1 MVEMKGRNSEEEDFL
16 RGPKFIFHPFPF
28 QR

>member
-1 MVEMKGRNSEEEDFL
+1 MVEMKGRNSEEKDFL
-16 RGPKFIFHPFPF
+16 RGPKLIFHPFPF